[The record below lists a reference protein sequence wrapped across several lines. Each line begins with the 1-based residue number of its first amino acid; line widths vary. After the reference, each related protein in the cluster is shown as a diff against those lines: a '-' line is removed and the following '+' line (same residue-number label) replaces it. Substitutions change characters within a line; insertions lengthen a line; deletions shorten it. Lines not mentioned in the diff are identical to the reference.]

1 MLRKYFL
8 FLLSCIVLLGCS
20 QKQAGDDEYHQ
31 ASIISVQE
39 TTINDN
45 VINGF
50 EKADFSKYNSYASD
64 NGLGNTKVYID
75 GAVKEKLIVD
85 NIVSLSVVDLE
96 GNNWI
101 VPVCVTSDISEDI
114 DDCVGQE
121 VRVFGVYTGYSDK
134 VDMPVI
140 RCDRKDT
147 YIRVA
152 DNSNSV
158 ESLYSNSASDDIFEQ
173 FKQNIIDSAKN
184 LGNTDIEKQIYYNS
198 LVESLPYVEVLTVY
212 TWNDSDEFNKFLLA
226 IGYFYTHY
234 EDGTKGHEIGEL
246 GFIVAEAL
254 MAQGNADV
262 EATILHI
269 EDLLS
274 DSKSSSLITNKTEED
289 IELIDKNNEN
299 TEPIQL
305 TTGRYMVGEDIPLG
319 KYDIVGI
326 EQGNV
331 HVCSPGTDYGD
342 IVNEIIRPGEIT
354 YANVQLGSWGGNSTS
369 TEITGYIIEIYLIKG
384 RTSRY
389 GNQSPYPTA
398 AIVQ

>member
-1 MLRKYFL
+1 MGEGFYVKKIFL

-354 YANVQLGSWGGNSTS
+354 YANVQLEDGCTVEVVLGG
-369 TEITGYIIEIYLIKG
+369 EIQLQPK
-384 RTSRY
+384 
-389 GNQSPYPTA
+389 
-398 AIVQ
+398 

>member
-305 TTGRYMVGEDIPLG
+305 TTGRYMVGKDIPLG

-354 YANVQLGSWGGNSTS
+354 YANVQLEDGCTVEVVLGG
-369 TEITGYIIEIYLIKG
+369 EIQLQPK
-384 RTSRY
+384 
-389 GNQSPYPTA
+389 
-398 AIVQ
+398 

>member
-184 LGNTDIEKQIYYNS
+184 LGNTDMEKQIYYNS

-342 IVNEIIRPGEIT
+342 IVNAIIRHGEIT
-354 YANVQLGSWGGNSTS
+354 YANVQLEDGCTVEVVLGG
-369 TEITGYIIEIYLIKG
+369 EIQLQPK
-384 RTSRY
+384 
-389 GNQSPYPTA
+389 
-398 AIVQ
+398 